1 MRLRGAR
8 PVRKERGA
16 RPLNWLV
23 HFAANLIVA
32 AAVAAFRARG
42 VPAWRDV
49 AWVFAPMAASN
60 AMDAD
65 HLLADPIYDPARCSI
80 NFHPLHHA
88 FAMPAYAL
96 ALAWART
103 RALAIGVWTH
113 LALDA
118 LDCVT

>member
-1 MRLRGAR
+1 MLRGR
-8 PVRKERGA
+8 V
-16 RPLNWLV
+16 NWAV
-23 HFAANLIVA
+23 HFAGNALVALAIA
-32 AAVAAFRARG
+32 AARARG

-49 AWVFAPMAASN
+49 GLLFVPMAASN
-60 AMDAD
+60 LMDAD

-88 FAMPAYAL
+88 LAMPAYAL
-96 ALAWART
+96 ALLAART
-103 RALAIGVWTH
+103 RWLAVGVWTH